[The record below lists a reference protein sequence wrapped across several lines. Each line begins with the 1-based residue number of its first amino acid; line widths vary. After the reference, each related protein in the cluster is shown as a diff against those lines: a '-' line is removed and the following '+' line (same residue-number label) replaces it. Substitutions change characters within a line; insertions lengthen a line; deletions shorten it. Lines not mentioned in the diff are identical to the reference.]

1 MLPTM
6 MRTISGVVFG
16 FVGEEIKKD
25 NGYQK
30 YLCFNGVG
38 GVVIGPST
46 HLKMFD
52 VISNHNCLYKIRQDT
67 LNYLFKK

>member
-1 MLPTM
+1 

-16 FVGEEIKKD
+16 LMGQELKRTMVTK
-25 NGYQK
+25 K